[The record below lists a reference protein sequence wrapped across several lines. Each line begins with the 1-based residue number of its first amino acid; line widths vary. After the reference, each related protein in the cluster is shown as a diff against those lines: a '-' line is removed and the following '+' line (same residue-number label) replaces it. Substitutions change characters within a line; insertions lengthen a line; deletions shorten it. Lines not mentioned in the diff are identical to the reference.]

1 VTSEERHELA
11 NVRAALEA
19 ATFNIKRLL
28 RKLADTVRERD
39 QLRAEIATRQEM
51 KKPADPCGPTGG
63 SG

>member
-1 VTSEERHELA
+1 
-11 NVRAALEA
+11 VRAALEA